1 MSFDDVS
8 LNPSALRASERSQV
22 SAGIA
27 RLNRRQL
34 HGGEVWR
41 SHQNCAGTER
51 AEAATRV
58 PRLRRNFTADRC
70 RIYSTRFPEL
80 FGIIGLESGT

>member
-34 HGGEVWR
+34 HGGEAWR

-51 AEAATRV
+51 AKQPLEVRASAAISLPTV
-58 PRLRRNFTADRC
+58 AE
-70 RIYSTRFPEL
+70 STRPGFPNYL
-80 FGIIGLESGT
+80 VL